1 LKIKILIGIITL
13 NSIAFSTEETYE
25 WIENEM
31 SANMFGR
38 TETYYKIKGKDEEC
52 QVTYLDNEVLTDT
65 TCSTLTD
72 KNGLIT
78 YCTKNRTI
86 CKEKKEIDNFVNPR
100 TKSDAIS
107 KASVVLKDWNK
118 AHNHRNMKLLS
129 KIYSSELTYYGK
141 KLTRKQCIK
150 DKKRALRKYPDFYQ
164 HIEEINYSK
173 ITPNLYKVTFTK
185 FVRLTISGETT
196 LYPSYLVI
204 DTSTSSIL
212 VEGDDVTDKNIKVK
226 DITKKQVK
234 NTENDKK
241 YEEVNQYQ
249 NNYSNIEVKEI
260 ETTKVIK
267 KDNTSHIE
275 QESNLE
281 GSFLCKKIQQKALN
295 ALEYASK
302 LQKEKKILS
311 SMKQYKKASKSLDDV
326 LDICSDLTDKTRLR
340 YMLLQ
345 DISLRASKGY

>member
-1 LKIKILIGIITL
+1 MKIKILIGIITL

-226 DITKKQVK
+226 DITKK
-234 NTENDKK
+234 
-241 YEEVNQYQ
+241 
-249 NNYSNIEVKEI
+249 
-260 ETTKVIK
+260 
-267 KDNTSHIE
+267 H
-275 QESNLE
+275 
-281 GSFLCKKIQQKALN
+281 
-295 ALEYASK
+295 
-302 LQKEKKILS
+302 
-311 SMKQYKKASKSLDDV
+311 
-326 LDICSDLTDKTRLR
+326 R
-340 YMLLQ
+340 
-345 DISLRASKGY
+345 